1 VNTLEKMDAEQLAL
15 NEIGQCELSLNQMIS
30 FDPYAKIKGTGSFI
44 VIDKYTN
51 ATLAAGMILTKS
63 NSAALSSKRVYSE
76 EEKALNEMIREKF
89 PEWGCRR
96 IDEL

>member
-1 VNTLEKMDAEQLAL
+1 
-15 NEIGQCELSLNQMIS
+15 
-30 FDPYAKIKGTGSFI
+30 
-44 VIDKYTN
+44 
-51 ATLAAGMILTKS
+51 MILTKS

-89 PEWGCRR
+89 PEWGCRP